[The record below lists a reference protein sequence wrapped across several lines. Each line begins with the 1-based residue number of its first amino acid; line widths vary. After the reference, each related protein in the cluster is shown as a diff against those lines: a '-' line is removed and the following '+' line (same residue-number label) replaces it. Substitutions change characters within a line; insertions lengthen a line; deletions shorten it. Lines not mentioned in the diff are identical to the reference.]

1 MEKEKEAD
9 KVTETETETVSKG
22 PMRAALKFKSKALPP
37 SLANGTWQDR
47 TGQKDDMTAM
57 DVGYSHRR
65 TDSAPADRRSG
76 QSNVRADNNTFDLD
90 GLVGG

>member
-9 KVTETETETVSKG
+9 KVTETETETVSEG

-37 SLANGTWQDR
+37 SLANETWQDR
-47 TGQKDDMTAM
+47 TGEKDDMTAM